1 MFKRATMLLVAIAA
15 ITILSVTYM
24 VSSPPVNASQSLQ
37 MSTISMNPCNI
48 DFNFSGKVDVGDIM
62 LVASRWRMTE
72 ADSNWNARYD
82 LDGDGG
88 IDIVDIMLVAARWG
102 EACLPFGVQTFGEL
116 SSEVPRTRA
125 QEAGI
130 LWTRIDVSWASIE
143 PNEPVNGVHTYHWGG
158 LDATVANMVDYGF
171 TPLLTLGRSPQWTV
185 GNMPTYDHD
194 NDPGTPEIHYNCG
207 PIDEEDLDAFANFV
221 QALVERY
228 DGDAVDD
235 APGSPVV
242 PIWEFWNEPDGM
254 GSKGAEFGGCWGGYS
269 DSDSDWDNDG
279 TPDPHEYARMLTY
292 AYLALKAASPDI
304 QLSLGAIAYER
315 CYSITWFN
323 LDFADEVLDYLQNN
337 YGSDPN
343 YPFFDLMSFHSYSNP
358 SLSSNWEPPSII
370 GKAKGTGRNYMSG
383 KPSIK
388 GLLDKYD
395 LQDKPLICSEIGR
408 ASGGGQTNVDPPE
421 NNEGQSRYV
430 VRGFAQV
437 MSLWPDEM
445 KVAIWFTLIDPVLH
459 KPFGLLEQD
468 FGRKSSWYA
477 YQTLTEELD
486 GAEYDHSL
494 SEAGMEGYVFT
505 MPGGSE
511 KTILWVPPSSSG
523 VPGSPTTRDF
533 AVSSGEQLRVV
544 RMYGA
549 GSDEWRWEEVLIT
562 DGGSGDLDGDPNNG
576 QVRIQV
582 DSNPQFVE

>member
-1 MFKRATMLLVAIAA
+1 MLKKVAMLFVLRAMTVVL
-15 ITILSVTYM
+15 ILSVTY
-24 VSSPPVNASQSLQ
+24 VASASPLAAGCGLFGDLN
-37 MSTISMNPCNI
+37 
-48 DFNFSGKVDVGDIM
+48 DDGKVDITDIM
-62 LVASRWRMTE
+62 IVANCWR
-72 ADSNWNARYD
+72 SNESQCNPYD
-82 LDGDGG
+82 FDGDGQ
-88 IDIVDIMLVAARWG
+88 ITVADIMRVAARWG
-102 EACLPFGVQTFGEL
+102 DRCPSELPPPFGVQTFGEL

-130 LWTRIDVSWASIE
+130 LWARIDVSWESIE
-143 PNEPVNGVHTYHWGG
+143 PLSPGDPNHSYHWGG
-158 LDATVANMVDYGF
+158 LDAKVANMVDYGF
-171 TPLLTLGRSPQWTV
+171 TPLLTIGRSPQWAV
-185 GNMPTYDHD
+185 GNMP
-194 NDPGTPEIHYNCG
+194 YNCG

-228 DGDAVDD
+228 DGDGIND

-279 TPDPHEYARMLTY
+279 MPDPHEYARMLTY

-304 QLSLGAIAYER
+304 QLSFGAIAYER

-323 LDFADEVLDYLQNN
+323 LDFADDVLNYLQAN

-430 VRGFAQV
+430 VRGFAQA
-437 MSLWPDEM
+437 MSMWPDDM
-445 KVAIWFTLIDPVLH
+445 KAVIWFTLVDPVSH

-477 YQTLTEELD
+477 YQTLTDELR
-486 GAEYDHSL
+486 GAEYNRSL

-523 VPGSPTTRDF
+523 VPGSPTMRDF
-533 AVSSGEQLRVV
+533 AVSSEEQLRVAK
-544 RMYGA
+544 MYDA
-549 GSDEWRWEEVLIT
+549 GSDEWRWEEVLIP

-576 QVRIQV
+576 QVRIQI
-582 DSNPQFVE
+582 DSNPQFVEQVPLP